1 MSLNLWF
8 SDLNKTIVAT
18 IIVKYRLADY
28 GKWKIFSEDLKTCNH
43 SYGWIGYRV
52 FLDPADHSTVVM
64 VNRFKETENAKAL
77 TQTLELQEAML
88 KAGVNK
94 APEVLFFFQKIHVI
108 QQIQIAY
115 SLRTKRD
122 KSGGREKRLVFD
134 YCLLRLL
141 TG

>member
-64 VNRFKETENAKAL
+64 VNRFKETENAKAKFKSHIL
-77 TQTLELQEAML
+77 SALKGTSQEA
-88 KAGVNK
+88 
-94 APEVLFFFQKIHVI
+94 
-108 QQIQIAY
+108 
-115 SLRTKRD
+115 
-122 KSGGREKRLVFD
+122 EKKD
-134 YCLLRLL
+134 
-141 TG
+141 